1 MVSYD
6 SITVRS
12 DGNPFRSHRTNLFLL
27 IMDLLP
33 TYFFRALLET
43 SEIIDE
49 AYWKER

>member
-1 MVSYD
+1 MVFYD

-33 TYFFRALLET
+33 TYFF
-43 SEIIDE
+43 IITNCKNSDDVV
-49 AYWKER
+49 